1 MGLRTWLGIK
11 KKNSLERA
19 PFYNVHSF
27 SQLQQD
33 RWVLS
38 ELANKNN
45 GFFVEIG
52 AFDGKKLSN
61 TYLLEKEFGWTGILV
76 EPNPTQH
83 QAIRSNRSAV
93 LDTRPVDAS
102 SGVTV
107 TMRFVSEAPE
117 LSSMASK
124 AHLDKHAEARSRD
137 SIEIDQ
143 ETVSLVEILERHN
156 SPKDIDYISID
167 TEGNEFDILSTFDF
181 LKYRVNLFSI
191 EHNNTSAEQKIDYLM
206 NERGYTRVFRQLSQF
221 DAWYKK
227 RA

>member
-11 KKNSLERA
+11 KKNSLKRA
-19 PFYNVHSF
+19 PFYNAHSF
-27 SQLQQD
+27 SQLQQN

-38 ELANKNN
+38 ELANKGG

-93 LDTRPVDAS
+93 LDTRPVDAR

-107 TMRFVSEAPE
+107 TMRFVSEVPE

-143 ETVSLVEILERHN
+143 ETVSLVELLEQHN
-156 SPKDIDYISID
+156 SPENIDYISID

-181 LKYRVNLFSI
+181 LRYQVRLFSV
-191 EHNNTSAEQKIDYLM
+191 EHNHTSAEHKIDSLM
-206 NERGYTRVFRQLSQF
+206 EERGYKRVFRELSQF
-221 DAWYKK
+221 DAWYKRK
-227 RA
+227 E